1 MLSCFFTQWHK
12 LFHYSAGAEAM
23 FADLGHF
30 SYSAIQVHVRKIMFF
45 FIGKLFD
52 ALIKGYYDYY
62 FLTDA
67 DIFMLS
73 RL

>member
-1 MLSCFFTQWHK
+1 
-12 LFHYSAGAEAM
+12 M